1 MDSFTHQV
9 GLAKLALEC
18 SKDEDVLIET
28 ALQVLD
34 RRLFARG
41 PKLEKP
47 QEVSTYLKLQ
57 LAEVEHEAFAVIY
70 LDSVHRP
77 IKFEVLFHG
86 TIDSAV
92 VYPRQVVKRALAL
105 NAAAIIV
112 AHNHPSGC
120 THPSS
125 ADRSLTKRLKQSL
138 ELIDVRVLDHFIVGE
153 GAPLSLAECGWL

>member
-1 MDSFTHQV
+1 MNSSTLQV
-9 GLAKLALEC
+9 GPSALPINC
-18 SKDEDVLIET
+18 RNDEDLLIET
-28 ALQVLD
+28 ALKVLD
-34 RRLFARG
+34 RRLFTRG

-47 QEVSTYLKLQ
+47 QEVAEYLKLQ
-57 LAEVEHEAFAVIY
+57 LAEMEHEVFAVIY
-70 LDSVHRP
+70 LNTVHRP

-92 VYPRQVVKRALAL
+92 IHPRQVAKRALAL

-120 THPSS
+120 TNPSQ
-125 ADRSLTKRLKQSL
+125 ADRSLTKRLKESL

-153 GAPLSLAECGWL
+153 GTPLSLAENGWL

>member
-1 MDSFTHQV
+1 MDSSTLQA
-9 GLAKLALEC
+9 GLTMLPLEC
-18 SKDEDVLIET
+18 SKDEDVLIDT

-34 RRLFARG
+34 RRLFTRG

-47 QEVSTYLKLQ
+47 QEVSSYLKLQ
-57 LAEVEHEAFAVIY
+57 LAEMEHEVFAVIY
-70 LDSVHRP
+70 LDNVHRP

-153 GAPLSLAECGWL
+153 GDPLSLAEYGWL

>member
-1 MDSFTHQV
+1 MDSSTHQV
-9 GLAKLALEC
+9 RLATLPLEC

-47 QEVSTYLKLQ
+47 QEVSSYLKLQ
-57 LAEVEHEAFAVIY
+57 LAEMEHEAFAVIY
-70 LDSVHRP
+70 LDTVHRP

-92 VYPRQVVKRALAL
+92 VHPRQVVKRALAL

-153 GAPLSLAECGWL
+153 GAPLSLAEYGWL